1 MGFMLFQHIA
11 SGAETVLCAFCMA
24 AFFRLYMAGRKN
36 RLQKT
41 IAVFLTYGTVYVA
54 GEAVSISGWL
64 CMVIVILLV

>member
-1 MGFMLFQHIA
+1 
-11 SGAETVLCAFCMA
+11 MA

-41 IAVFLTYGTVYVA
+41 IAVFLAYGTVYVA